1 MLTTIAKTVHIYN
14 EVLENQL
21 LYLTEDEIM
30 VWFESNTIVYEEPN
44 LLKVILRGLK
54 NDNMVTI

>member
-1 MLTTIAKTVHIYN
+1 MHTIIAKTAHIYN
-14 EVLENQL
+14 EVLENEL

-30 VWFESNTIVYEEPN
+30 VWFESNTIMYEEPS

-54 NDNMVTI
+54 NDNMATI